1 MNSGSVCWFSKVW
14 PSGRVVF
21 RCGVSL
27 WYYVV
32 RVVDAV
38 NSPDTWWTSW
48 CALRSMSSGSVCWF
62 SKVWPSGRVV
72 FRCGVSLWY
81 YVVRVVDAVNS
92 PDTWWT
98 SWCALRSMSS
108 GSVCWFSQ
116 VWPSGRVVFR
126 CGVSLWYYV
135 VRVVDAVNSPDTW
148 WTSWCA
154 LRSMSSGS
162 VCWFS
167 KVWPSGRVVFDV
179 GLVCDIMLSGL
190 SMQWIH
196 QTHGE
201 HHDVHFDQW
210 AVVEYVD
217 LVKCGPVVE

>member
-1 MNSGSVCWFSKVW
+1 MRSLPIHFSRMGITR
-14 PSGRVVF
+14 PTIL
-21 RCGVSL
+21 CP
-27 WYYVV
+27 V

-81 YVVRVVDAVNS
+81 YVVRVVD
-92 PDTWWT
+92 T
-98 SWCALRSMSS
+98 
-108 GSVCWFSQ
+108 
-116 VWPSGRVVFR
+116 
-126 CGVSLWYYV
+126 
-135 VRVVDAVNSPDTW
+135 VNSPDTW

-167 KVWPSGRVVFDV
+167 KVWPSGRVVFRCGV
-179 GLVCDIMLSGL
+179 SLWYYVLSGL

-210 AVVEYVD
+210 AVVVYVD